1 MQIIGRRIII
11 TAAVIAIFGVGLMG
25 RLFYIHLN
33 RSFYLGYDVSVPR
46 KVTVVCSYGDIY
58 DRNGV
63 KLVNRSEKYLAVINP
78 KAVNREVIEPHIT
91 DTESM
96 RAVLTVMHFSS
107 AVLTAIR
114 FPQLR

>member
-11 TAAVIAIFGVGLMG
+11 TAAVIAILGIGLMG

-63 KLVNRSEKYLAVINP
+63 KPRQLTERSLSRISPTRK
-78 KAVNREVIEPHIT
+78 
-91 DTESM
+91 SM
-96 RAVLTVMHFSS
+96 RAVLTAMHFSF
-107 AVLTAIR
+107 AVSTAIR